1 MAKHSD
7 SSSNSSAKRI
17 TGVPWMAVGLG
28 SAVTLVGLLIL
39 SWVLG
44 NFLVQPPD
52 EVPVVIA
59 PTIVRLTAPPV
70 PTATISLN
78 PPTPTV
84 APTATTAA
92 TPDFSVAPAELTVGY
107 YARVGDTGGV
117 GVTVRNGPSTR
128 NLPVLLP
135 LKGHRCSFWMGRRPA
150 AIMTGGRC
158 ACPTVWRVGRPEFF
172 WCPRPRRSF
181 IRKLE
186 QLRFGFVQ

>member
-39 SWVLG
+39 SWFLG

-52 EVPVVIA
+52 EVSAAIA

-70 PTATISLN
+70 PTATVSLN

-128 NLPVLLP
+128 NLPVTVAAEGSTLLILDGP
-135 LKGHRCSFWMGRRPA
+135 TAGGDYEWWQVRLPNGTEGWA
-150 AIMTGGRC
+150 AGVFLVPS
-158 ACPTVWRVGRPEFF
+158 AAP
-172 WCPRPRRSF
+172 
-181 IRKLE
+181 
-186 QLRFGFVQ
+186 